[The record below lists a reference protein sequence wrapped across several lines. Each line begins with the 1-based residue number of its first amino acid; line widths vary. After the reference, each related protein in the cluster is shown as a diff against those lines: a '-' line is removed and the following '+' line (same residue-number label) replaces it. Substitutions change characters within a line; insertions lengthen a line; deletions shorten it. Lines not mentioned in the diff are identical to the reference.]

1 MIGNLFF
8 ISYKQII
15 ILRWSRDLMC
25 TGFSLFLFIY
35 LIGKLHTH
43 LVGIEPT
50 TSLSILLPWEKE
62 VQIEL

>member
-1 MIGNLFF
+1 
-8 ISYKQII
+8 
-15 ILRWSRDLMC
+15 MC